1 MVTLLFE
8 LNTLSLKNKS
18 TCAEL
23 EPSAGVRSKFK
34 YIRRFDSIEF
44 SSRFGSSLYFVNNPS
59 HIICPTW
66 YGCEVLAAIDDGV
79 IRIGTGWNIS
89 VLFDIVVANFG
100 RVEAEETLKWTFK
113 TRSPYIYSHTTGS
126 NSPSKSSFLKM
137 FPSFHHLYCL
147 VVQYNHFLNTENLKK
162 IQKFSIF

>member
-59 HIICPTW
+59 HIIRPTW

-100 RVEAEETLKWTFK
+100 RVEAEET
-113 TRSPYIYSHTTGS
+113 
-126 NSPSKSSFLKM
+126 
-137 FPSFHHLYCL
+137 
-147 VVQYNHFLNTENLKK
+147 
-162 IQKFSIF
+162 

>member
-44 SSRFGSSLYFVNNPS
+44 SSRFGSSL
-59 HIICPTW
+59 
-66 YGCEVLAAIDDGV
+66 
-79 IRIGTGWNIS
+79 
-89 VLFDIVVANFG
+89 NF
-100 RVEAEETLKWTFK
+100 
-113 TRSPYIYSHTTGS
+113 
-126 NSPSKSSFLKM
+126 
-137 FPSFHHLYCL
+137 
-147 VVQYNHFLNTENLKK
+147 
-162 IQKFSIF
+162 IFR